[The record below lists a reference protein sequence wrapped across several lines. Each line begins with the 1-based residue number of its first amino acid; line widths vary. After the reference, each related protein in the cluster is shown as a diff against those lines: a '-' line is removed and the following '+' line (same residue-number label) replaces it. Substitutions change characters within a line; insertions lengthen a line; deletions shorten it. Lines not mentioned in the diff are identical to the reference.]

1 MPKTFCVVG
10 HDARQQAAARV
21 LRRAGYGVTAA
32 DNAAA
37 ADYILL
43 PMSQG
48 RVSDEVARALQGAG
62 QGTLILAGR
71 PGMPVR
77 MAAREAGLPL
87 IDYFLRPELEC
98 LNAVPTAEGC
108 LELLLRLR
116 ERTIWES
123 GFLVLGY
130 GRVGRAVARRLVLLG
145 GRVTVAARS
154 PEQRA
159 NARCA
164 GCRAAPLTAL
174 PTLLPGFDA
183 VINTIPAPVLP
194 RALLQQLPGGALIID
209 LASLPGRH
217 RLCRRRGTGSAR
229 RARPGP
235 AGPLCAA
242 DSRGAD
248 CTDRAGDSGRTRS
261 RRKEHR
267 PMTTQSKR
275 TVAFALC
282 GSFCSFAA
290 VLPQLRV
297 LTARGWDVLPVLSAS
312 AAGLDTRFGTASA
325 LRQTLYEVTGHR
337 PLTTLQAVEPLGP
350 QRLAEALIIAPATGT
365 TMALLAAGISST
377 PVTLAAKSL
386 LRGGR
391 PIIIAPSTNDGLS
404 GSAPALGQLLQRR
417 SYYFVPFGQDDS
429 YKKPCSLKSDFTL
442 LPDTLEAALRGVQIQ
457 PLLL

>member
-77 MAAREAGLPL
+77 MAAREAGLP
-87 IDYFLRPELEC
+87 
-98 LNAVPTAEGC
+98 
-108 LELLLRLR
+108 LR

-209 LASLPGRH
+209 LASLPG
-217 RLCRRRGTGSAR
+217 GT
-229 RARPGP
+229 
-235 AGPLCAA
+235 
-242 DSRGAD
+242 D
-248 CTDRAGDSGRTRS
+248 
-261 RRKEHR
+261 
-267 PMTTQSKR
+267 
-275 TVAFALC
+275 
-282 GSFCSFAA
+282 FAA
-290 VLPQLRV
+290 AEELGLHAEHALALPGRCAPQ
-297 LTARGWDVLPVLSAS
+297 TAG
-312 AAGLDTRFGTASA
+312 
-325 LRQTLYEVTGHR
+325 
-337 PLTTLQAVEPLGP
+337 
-350 QRLAEALIIAPATGT
+350 ALIAQTVLAILEERDPDERSTAP
-365 TMALLAAGISST
+365 
-377 PVTLAAKSL
+377 
-386 LRGGR
+386 
-391 PIIIAPSTNDGLS
+391 
-404 GSAPALGQLLQRR
+404 
-417 SYYFVPFGQDDS
+417 
-429 YKKPCSLKSDFTL
+429 
-442 LPDTLEAALRGVQIQ
+442 
-457 PLLL
+457 

>member
-183 VINTIPAPVLP
+183 VINTIPAPV
-194 RALLQQLPGGALIID
+194 GALIID
-209 LASLPGRH
+209 LASLPG
-217 RLCRRRGTGSAR
+217 GT
-229 RARPGP
+229 
-235 AGPLCAA
+235 
-242 DSRGAD
+242 D
-248 CTDRAGDSGRTRS
+248 
-261 RRKEHR
+261 
-267 PMTTQSKR
+267 
-275 TVAFALC
+275 
-282 GSFCSFAA
+282 FAA
-290 VLPQLRV
+290 AEELGLHAEHALALPGRCAPQ
-297 LTARGWDVLPVLSAS
+297 TAG
-312 AAGLDTRFGTASA
+312 
-325 LRQTLYEVTGHR
+325 
-337 PLTTLQAVEPLGP
+337 
-350 QRLAEALIIAPATGT
+350 ALIAQTVLAILEERDPDERSTAP
-365 TMALLAAGISST
+365 
-377 PVTLAAKSL
+377 
-386 LRGGR
+386 
-391 PIIIAPSTNDGLS
+391 
-404 GSAPALGQLLQRR
+404 
-417 SYYFVPFGQDDS
+417 
-429 YKKPCSLKSDFTL
+429 
-442 LPDTLEAALRGVQIQ
+442 
-457 PLLL
+457 

>member
-194 RALLQQLPGGALIID
+194 RALLQELPGGALIAFTGGLGAGKTAFCQGLAEGLGCTDPVSSPTFAIVNYYRGPRPLAHFDLYRIHTEND
-209 LASLPGRH
+209 LA
-217 RLCRRRGTGSAR
+217 
-229 RARPGP
+229 
-235 AGPLCAA
+235 
-242 DSRGAD
+242 
-248 CTDRAGDSGRTRS
+248 
-261 RRKEHR
+261 
-267 PMTTQSKR
+267 
-275 TVAFALC
+275 
-282 GSFCSFAA
+282 
-290 VLPQLRV
+290 
-297 LTARGWDVLPVLSAS
+297 
-312 AAGLDTRFGTASA
+312 AAGFYDYLDMGAVVACEWSENCADLLEQEQPIHIHIDRVDETTRKIT
-325 LRQTLYEVTGHR
+325 
-337 PLTTLQAVEPLGP
+337 
-350 QRLAEALIIAPATGT
+350 
-365 TMALLAAGISST
+365 IS
-377 PVTLAAKSL
+377 
-386 LRGGR
+386 
-391 PIIIAPSTNDGLS
+391 
-404 GSAPALGQLLQRR
+404 
-417 SYYFVPFGQDDS
+417 
-429 YKKPCSLKSDFTL
+429 
-442 LPDTLEAALRGVQIQ
+442 
-457 PLLL
+457 

>member
-194 RALLQQLPGGALIID
+194 RALLQELPGGALIID
-209 LASLPGRH
+209 LASLPG
-217 RLCRRRGTGSAR
+217 GT
-229 RARPGP
+229 
-235 AGPLCAA
+235 
-242 DSRGAD
+242 D
-248 CTDRAGDSGRTRS
+248 
-261 RRKEHR
+261 
-267 PMTTQSKR
+267 
-275 TVAFALC
+275 
-282 GSFCSFAA
+282 FAA
-290 VLPQLRV
+290 AEELGLHAEHALALPGRCAPQTAGALIAQTVLAILEERDPDERS
-297 LTARGWDVLPVLSAS
+297 T
-312 AAGLDTRFGTASA
+312 AGLDTRFGTASA

>member
-194 RALLQQLPGGALIID
+194 RALLQQLPGGTDFAAAEELGLHAEHAL
-209 LASLPGRH
+209 ALPGR
-217 RLCRRRGTGSAR
+217 CAPQT
-229 RARPGP
+229 
-235 AGPLCAA
+235 AG
-242 DSRGAD
+242 
-248 CTDRAGDSGRTRS
+248 
-261 RRKEHR
+261 
-267 PMTTQSKR
+267 
-275 TVAFALC
+275 
-282 GSFCSFAA
+282 
-290 VLPQLRV
+290 
-297 LTARGWDVLPVLSAS
+297 
-312 AAGLDTRFGTASA
+312 
-325 LRQTLYEVTGHR
+325 
-337 PLTTLQAVEPLGP
+337 
-350 QRLAEALIIAPATGT
+350 ALIAQTVLAILEERDPDERSTAP
-365 TMALLAAGISST
+365 
-377 PVTLAAKSL
+377 
-386 LRGGR
+386 
-391 PIIIAPSTNDGLS
+391 
-404 GSAPALGQLLQRR
+404 
-417 SYYFVPFGQDDS
+417 
-429 YKKPCSLKSDFTL
+429 
-442 LPDTLEAALRGVQIQ
+442 
-457 PLLL
+457 

>member
-145 GRVTVAARS
+145 GRVTV
-154 PEQRA
+154 
-159 NARCA
+159 
-164 GCRAAPLTAL
+164 PLTAL
-174 PTLLPGFDA
+174 PTLLPSFDA

-209 LASLPGRH
+209 LASLPG
-217 RLCRRRGTGSAR
+217 GT
-229 RARPGP
+229 
-235 AGPLCAA
+235 
-242 DSRGAD
+242 D
-248 CTDRAGDSGRTRS
+248 
-261 RRKEHR
+261 
-267 PMTTQSKR
+267 
-275 TVAFALC
+275 
-282 GSFCSFAA
+282 FAA
-290 VLPQLRV
+290 AEELGLHAEHALALPGRCAPQ
-297 LTARGWDVLPVLSAS
+297 TAG
-312 AAGLDTRFGTASA
+312 
-325 LRQTLYEVTGHR
+325 
-337 PLTTLQAVEPLGP
+337 
-350 QRLAEALIIAPATGT
+350 ALIAQTVLAILEERDPDERSTAP
-365 TMALLAAGISST
+365 
-377 PVTLAAKSL
+377 
-386 LRGGR
+386 
-391 PIIIAPSTNDGLS
+391 
-404 GSAPALGQLLQRR
+404 
-417 SYYFVPFGQDDS
+417 
-429 YKKPCSLKSDFTL
+429 
-442 LPDTLEAALRGVQIQ
+442 
-457 PLLL
+457 

>member
-123 GFLVLGY
+123 SFLVLGY

-174 PTLLPGFDA
+174 PHCCPALTPSSTRSPRRCCPGLFCSSCRAGRSSLTWPVCPAAPTLP
-183 VINTIPAPVLP
+183 PP
-194 RALLQQLPGGALIID
+194 RNWVCTPSTPWPCRAA
-209 LASLPGRH
+209 A
-217 RLCRRRGTGSAR
+217 RRR
-229 RARPGP
+229 
-235 AGPLCAA
+235 
-242 DSRGAD
+242 
-248 CTDRAGDSGRTRS
+248 
-261 RRKEHR
+261 
-267 PMTTQSKR
+267 
-275 TVAFALC
+275 
-282 GSFCSFAA
+282 
-290 VLPQLRV
+290 
-297 LTARGWDVLPVLSAS
+297 
-312 AAGLDTRFGTASA
+312 
-325 LRQTLYEVTGHR
+325 
-337 PLTTLQAVEPLGP
+337 
-350 QRLAEALIIAPATGT
+350 
-365 TMALLAAGISST
+365 
-377 PVTLAAKSL
+377 
-386 LRGGR
+386 
-391 PIIIAPSTNDGLS
+391 
-404 GSAPALGQLLQRR
+404 
-417 SYYFVPFGQDDS
+417 
-429 YKKPCSLKSDFTL
+429 
-442 LPDTLEAALRGVQIQ
+442 Q
-457 PLLL
+457 PER